1 MVKEMGY
8 RELLKTNP
16 NNIPPNFNKLI
27 EDAKEQITIALS
39 LGPSVEDL
47 NNNPVEVRK
56 ETELE
61 MVLMQLKNI
70 ATNYV
75 KDQKEKRKKHN
86 WWQCF

>member
-75 KDQKEKRKKHN
+75 FSSFPFDL
-86 WWQCF
+86 